1 MTKDT
6 EVKPEES
13 DQKDD
18 EKVLV
23 DAENIRTQ
31 TNQQKVN
38 LKVFK
43 CTSYILCLASPY
55 RYCPKPPYHSLGSN
69 FHLTDWKQRFWDLS
83 YKYFY
88 GHK

>member
-38 LKVFK
+38 LKVL
-43 CTSYILCLASPY
+43 SAP
-55 RYCPKPPYHSLGSN
+55 
-69 FHLTDWKQRFWDLS
+69 LTF
-83 YKYFY
+83 
-88 GHK
+88 